1 MSIRVLSTDQGKSAI
16 QKVSS
21 ILAGGLADQ
30 IRALK
35 NEGQTLSD
43 PNVWDG
49 TLAESFR
56 SDTWPSA
63 ASNLDAVATSLEEL
77 QREIAVINT
86 DIMMA
91 GGNG

>member
-1 MSIRVLSTDQGKSAI
+1 MSIRVLATDEAKASI
-16 QKVSS
+16 QRIAA

-30 IRALK
+30 IRSLK
-35 NEGQTLSD
+35 TEGQTLSD

-49 TLAESFR
+49 MLAENFR

-63 ASNLDAVATSLEEL
+63 SSTLDAVAQSLDEL
-77 QREIAVINT
+77 QRDVASINT

>member
-1 MSIRVLSTDQGKSAI
+1 MSVRVLSSDQAKSSI
-16 QKVSS
+16 QRISS

-35 NEGQTLSD
+35 TEGQTLSD

-49 TLAESFR
+49 MLAENFR
-56 SDTWPSA
+56 SDTWPSTA
-63 ASNLDAVATSLEEL
+63 TNLDAVAASLEEL
-77 QREIAVINT
+77 QQEISGINT

-91 GGNG
+91 GGNS